1 MGRGWAGGERW
12 GQWGEAGL
20 TGRGG
25 VDGERLG

>member
-1 MGRGWAGGERW
+1 MGRGGAGGERR
-12 GQWGEAGL
+12 GRWGEAGL